1 MKQEKIESTTSNH
14 YRLPYNFGLGGVPIG
29 NEFTAVTDT
38 EAQQTLEAAWNAGVR
53 YYDVSPWYG
62 LGLAERRFGQ
72 FLHNQNRKAYVIS
85 SKVGKLLKASKKA
98 IKSNLFPL
106 SGSPNIVT
114 FDYSA
119 AAVRRSVEDSLQRL
133 GIDSLDIV
141 FVHDLSPDNKWLDGK
156 WLEHFE
162 IAKQGAFPELTRMR
176 EEGLI
181 KAWGLG
187 VNRPEP
193 ILAAMETSDPDIFL
207 LASQYSLIEH
217 EYALKN
223 IFPEVRKKNIQLV
236 MGSAL
241 NAGFISGSPRFN
253 YGHEIPPAFIKKRN
267 RLVAIANAHG
277 VDLRTAALQFAAMP
291 DVAAAVLCGARTAQ
305 QITEDTESMKVT
317 IRDDFWEELK
327 SEKMIAEN
335 APVNKFKTA
344 GQ

>member
-1 MKQEKIESTTSNH
+1 MKQEKQVVNAFGN
-14 YRLPYNFGLGGVPIG
+14 YRLPYNFGLGGVPLGYEI
-29 NEFTAVTDT
+29 TAVTDT
-38 EAQQTLEAAWNAGVR
+38 EAQHTLEAAWNAGVR

-72 FLHNQNRKAYVIS
+72 FLHNQTRDDYIIS

-98 IKSNLFPL
+98 IQSNLFPL
-106 SGSPNIVT
+106 AGSPNKVE

-119 AAVRRSVEDSLQRL
+119 AAVRRSIEDSLQRL

-141 FVHDLSPDNKWLDGK
+141 FVHDLSPDNKYLDGK

-193 ILAAMETSDPDIFL
+193 ILAAMEVADPNIFL
-207 LASQYSLIEH
+207 LASQYSLIDH

-241 NAGFISGSPRFN
+241 NAGFISGSNRYN
-253 YGHEIPPAFIKKRN
+253 YGHEMPPEFIAKRDH
-267 RLVAIANAHG
+267 LVAIADAYA
-277 VDLRTAALQFAAMP
+277 VDLRTPALQFAAMP
-291 DVAAAVLCGARTAQ
+291 DVVAAVLCGARTAQ
-305 QITEDTESMKVT
+305 QITEDVESMKVK
-317 IRDDFWEELK
+317 IPEDFWETLK
-327 SEKMIAEN
+327 AEKLIAEE
-335 APVNKFKTA
+335 APIK
-344 GQ
+344 